1 MKVGSS
7 THLPS
12 LCSLHSEHKIS
23 ARYKSY
29 EGARISGAFFFCEVL
44 NMNRFDA
51 NNQTS
56 AQVETNQEF
65 LDLGISLDL
74 SEVEEHTPI
83 YEQLID
89 ELKTDL
95 NSGE

>member
-1 MKVGSS
+1 
-7 THLPS
+7 
-12 LCSLHSEHKIS
+12 
-23 ARYKSY
+23 
-29 EGARISGAFFFCEVL
+29 
-44 NMNRFDA
+44 MNRFDA